1 MSVKISKLFLS
12 FVYLN
17 CKDGLLMTS
26 RKYIIENN
34 IFGDGVMNIINRIPT
49 GVPGLDELIEN
60 GLPKKRSF
68 LVSGATGSGKTI
80 FSMQFLYQGA
90 YLYGEPGIYVTLDE
104 RPELIREDM
113 LKFGWNIKRMEDEK
127 KVVLFDATV
136 SRLGIDSGETT
147 AYSENTFDYKK
158 LLLEIIRAVKETNAK
173 RIVIDSIATL
183 GIYFD
188 GSDHIR
194 EAILE
199 MIYVFSKLGLT
210 ALLVSELESSTN
222 KYSKYGV
229 EEYVADGVFVLK
241 YLDTGIQGINRTLLI
256 RKMRATKHSSEIHPM
271 EITDNGIV
279 VKNIDD
285 YNL

>member
-1 MSVKISKLFLS
+1 
-12 FVYLN
+12 
-17 CKDGLLMTS
+17 
-26 RKYIIENN
+26 
-34 IFGDGVMNIINRIPT
+34 MNIINRIPT
-49 GVPGLDELIEN
+49 GIPGLDELIEN

-80 FSMQFLYQGA
+80 FSIQFLYQGA

-113 LKFGWNIKRMEDEK
+113 LKFGWNLKRMEDERK
-127 KVVLFDATV
+127 IVLFDATV
-136 SRLGIDSGETT
+136 TRFGMDSGETA
-147 AYSENTFDYKK
+147 AYSENSFDYKK
-158 LLLEIIRAVKETNAK
+158 LLLEIIRIAKEINAK
-173 RIVIDSIATL
+173 RIVIDSIATM
-183 GIYFD
+183 GIYFNE
-188 GSDHIR
+188 SERMR

-199 MIYVFSKLGLT
+199 MIFVFSKLGLT
-210 ALLVSELESSTN
+210 ALLVSEIESTTN

-256 RKMRATKHSSEIHPM
+256 RKMRGTKHSSEIHPL

-279 VKNIDD
+279 VKKIDD